1 MFVQAFDAA
10 ADRRSWPIADFQ
22 PQPDECPHLGEQLA
36 RLKAFLDVCYRPKVQ
51 EGRFSQQL
59 WLCLSVMD
67 TKSHAKSQTSGKIST
82 MLAHLRDDRRYAAM
96 LGLGFSIGVPF
107 PLVYATQSA
116 WLSEANVPIES
127 IGLLSEL
134 TIAYKL
140 KWLWSPFIDR
150 YDPPFLAKTIGR
162 RRAWIVISQLCIMI
176 TLAGVAFG
184 DPGSWLAWTI
194 AFSLALGLAGATQ
207 DICVDGWRIT
217 TAPPGKQ
224 SMMTAFSETGF
235 RFGRLAAG
243 AGALLLADKFGWRF
257 AYLAMAGLIGIGALS
272 AFLAPEP
279 ESDKHLTNEHPGF
292 IATIVDPIR
301 DLYLRLGS
309 LALPILVLI
318 AGFRMP
324 GYVSDAMSI
333 PLFKSLHYSDAD
345 IAWVT
350 KVFGFGLALVATFVS
365 AVVVRKLGIMRSL
378 LFGTIAGSAS
388 HLSLAWLAAN
398 GRSFWDFALA
408 VGIDGFAYA
417 FAQMVLITFMS
428 TIVSKEMAASQFAL
442 LTSLCALPGSLLAGT
457 SGYFIKYVG
466 FIDFFVGTSLL
477 GVPVA
482 LLAWYVFRK
491 HGAPTWTY
499 PDDSEVAP
507 GP

>member
-1 MFVQAFDAA
+1 
-10 ADRRSWPIADFQ
+10 
-22 PQPDECPHLGEQLA
+22 
-36 RLKAFLDVCYRPKVQ
+36 
-51 EGRFSQQL
+51 
-59 WLCLSVMD
+59 MD
-67 TKSHAKSQTSGKIST
+67 TKSDAKSQTGSMST
-82 MLAHLRDDRRYAAM
+82 LLAHLKEDRRYAAM

-116 WLSEANVPIES
+116 WLSEAKVPIEN

-140 KWLWSPFIDR
+140 KWLWSPFLDR
-150 YDPPFLAKTIGR
+150 YDPPFLAETIGR

-184 DPGSWLAWTI
+184 DPGHWLAWTI

-217 TAPPGKQ
+217 AAPPGKQ

-257 AYLAMAGLIGIGALS
+257 SYLAMAGLIGIGALS

-279 ESDKHLTNEHPGF
+279 ESDKHLTHEHPGF
-292 IATIVDPIR
+292 VATVIDPIR
-301 DLYLRLGS
+301 DLYQRLGS
-309 LALPILVLI
+309 LALPILLLV

-350 KVFGFGLALVATFVS
+350 KVFGFGLALVATFLL

-378 LFGTIAGSAS
+378 LFGTVAGSAS
-388 HLSLAWLAAN
+388 HLSLAWLAAH
-398 GRSFWDFALA
+398 GSSFWDFTLA

-466 FIDFFVGTSLL
+466 FVDFFIGTSLL

-482 LLAWYVFRK
+482 LLAWYVFRR
-491 HGAPTWTY
+491 HGTPTWTHA
-499 PDDSEVAP
+499 DDGEVAV
-507 GP
+507 GH